1 MYPIREATLGDLNA
15 IEALIE
21 ASVWGLATGDY
32 SDAKIRGA
40 LAGAWGVD
48 TQLIRD
54 ETYFVVDANAVI
66 AAGGW
71 SYRQTLFGNDTEGGR
86 DPSPIDHALAD
97 GLTIQFV
104 PMTRTLAT
112 KSEKGK

>member
-32 SDAKIRGA
+32 SDAQIRGA

-48 TQLIRD
+48 
-54 ETYFVVDANAVI
+54 
-66 AAGGW
+66 
-71 SYRQTLFGNDTEGGR
+71 
-86 DPSPIDHALAD
+86 LAD